1 MRILR
6 KKKVDRQVFR
16 DTAVKSKKVN
26 VNPVPYR
33 GGTRL

>member
-1 MRILR
+1 MRIPR

>member
-1 MRILR
+1 MRIPR
-6 KKKVDRQVFR
+6 KKSTDRQVFR

-26 VNPVPYR
+26 VNPVSYR

>member
-1 MRILR
+1 MRIPR
-6 KKKVDRQVFR
+6 KKSTDTKVFR
-16 DTAVKSKKVN
+16 ETAVKSKKVN